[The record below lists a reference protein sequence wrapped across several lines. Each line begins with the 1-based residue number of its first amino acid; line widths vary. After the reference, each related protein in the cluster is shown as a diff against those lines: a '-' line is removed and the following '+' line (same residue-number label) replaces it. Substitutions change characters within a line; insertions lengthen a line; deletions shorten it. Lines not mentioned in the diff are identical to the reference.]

1 MSNVSNVI
9 DDIIEKYFI
18 FDHINIINDNKCK
31 NKIKQK
37 ILSYIDTKENQKI
50 KKMLEKINKKYIK
63 ELLTKHNAKNIM
75 SIVNKL
81 IDNGNSWADYEIED
95 ASYNGP
101 KKDDNPITDDKPI
114 TDKKDDKPITDK
126 KDDKPITDK
135 KDDKPITD
143 KKDNKGNNSKRDIS
157 IDDHFKKSNYFIIYL
172 TFHKIDEILEK
183 ECNKYNKCII
193 MCDLIQYKLLEQCKF
208 NYKVN
213 YITLRNKQ
221 LYACIDNENKNT
233 HPHKSLNG
241 NIFGH
246 IQFHKYFDYNTVKL
260 NNGLDISE
268 EAIDLYELS
277 HIYVYNESN
286 NSLSYPIYMFNKESK
301 QNIWKFDDNK
311 NYIYYK
317 NKLNLLISI
326 NNKFNTNMKLND
338 FYVKDDHIIF
348 KFDNIVKSHIKFE
361 NKFNFYKD
369 DITKN
374 TYNFIN

>member
-1 MSNVSNVI
+1 
-9 DDIIEKYFI
+9 
-18 FDHINIINDNKCK
+18 
-31 NKIKQK
+31 
-37 ILSYIDTKENQKI
+37 
-50 KKMLEKINKKYIK
+50 
-63 ELLTKHNAKNIM
+63 
-75 SIVNKL
+75 
-81 IDNGNSWADYEIED
+81 
-95 ASYNGP
+95 
-101 KKDDNPITDDKPI
+101 
-114 TDKKDDKPITDK
+114 
-126 KDDKPITDK
+126 
-135 KDDKPITD
+135 
-143 KKDNKGNNSKRDIS
+143 
-157 IDDHFKKSNYFIIYL
+157 
-172 TFHKIDEILEK
+172 
-183 ECNKYNKCII
+183 